1 MDARD
6 VPIEV
11 PIELSSRVSFVVLGV
26 MGNTAIYVMPLL
38 VGGMITERG
47 FSDRAAGYIA
57 AADLAGF
64 ALATFVASFLVAR
77 VSWRKLALGGLVLM
91 VAANVMTT
99 GAHGFGAFVGA
110 RLLSGIGAGTLV
122 AIATVA
128 LGRTDKPDRWF
139 GILFA
144 TALGFASVALWSLPT
159 LFERYGLNVAY
170 WIMASLAVACSVT
183 TRSLP
188 ATAPAPVAAGAEVA
202 GSRHVLLIALV
213 LLAVLVFF
221 AEQNAVWAYAE
232 RIGSAASLDAHFIG
246 RTLGLANFAGLG
258 GALVVAWLGKRAGR
272 LLPIVGASAVQLA
285 ALLMLR
291 GSPTAAAYMIS
302 TAGLAVA
309 WNVVNPFQ
317 LGVLAELDETGR
329 ALPLA
334 ATFTGLGLALGPALG
349 ASVLTG
355 AGYAPVLWLAAG
367 LAVTSVA
374 LILPALR
381 RTS

>member
-1 MDARD
+1 MEPRSASLDWRS
-6 VPIEV
+6 
-11 PIELSSRVSFVVLGV
+11 LTSLVVLGV

-38 VGGMITERG
+38 VGGMINERG
-47 FSDRAAGYIA
+47 FTDREAGYIA

-64 ALATFVASFLVAR
+64 AFATFVASFLVTR
-77 VSWRKLALGGLVLM
+77 VSWRRLALGGLLLM
-91 VAANVMTT
+91 VAANIVTT
-99 GAHGFGAFVGA
+99 SAHGFGAFVGI
-110 RLLSGIGAGTLV
+110 RFLSGVGAGTLV

-128 LGRTDKPDRWF
+128 LGRTDKPDRYF

-144 TALGFASVALWSLPT
+144 AALGFASVALWSLPT
-159 LFERYGLNVAY
+159 LFDRYGLNVAY
-170 WIMASLAVACSVT
+170 WLMAGLALACSIATQALPTVAPIAQSAVT
-183 TRSLP
+183 GITRN
-188 ATAPAPVAAGAEVA
+188 
-202 GSRHVLLIALV
+202 RHILLIALV
-213 LLAVLVFF
+213 LMAVLAFF

-232 RIGSAASLDAHFIG
+232 RIGSAAGLDPHFIG

-258 GALVVAWLGKRAGR
+258 GALLVAWLGTRAGR
-272 LLPIVGASAVQLA
+272 LLPILAATVVQLF

-291 GSPTAAAYMIS
+291 GTPTAAAYIAS
-302 TAGLAVA
+302 TASLAVA

-355 AGYAPVLWLAAG
+355 VGYAPVLWLAAG
-367 LAVTSVA
+367 LAIASVG
-374 LILPALR
+374 LIAPALR
-381 RTS
+381 RAS